1 MNTIQLVLHSMS
13 RIFFLF
19 LCLNVMVLSGFGQTI
34 VDLQPVWQQH
44 TDGKYMP
51 FNVDASGNTLYF
63 EVHAGEHPGAA
74 LKVESSRPY
83 FLFINGKLAGEFT
96 GAISF
101 PIDSLAARYSNRL
114 FAGIFQTPINPR
126 ELKTLVIKPET
137 RASEI
142 APTYRPSTSFK
153 DFVIV
158 SGLLIIIFFLV
169 VSQINPKLA
178 ADYFSVVKIF
188 SPREADDAQSNAR
201 LTSSNNFQFYIGC
214 SLLLSLYLL
223 IILYHLPEEY
233 ALPLKFRATTFWSI
247 VWQWVRLSMLVLLTF
262 IAKILIV
269 FLLTRL
275 FNMRGLARVH
285 FFNWVRLILI
295 VFGAATVLV
304 FSYYILR
311 GQNETIFVTFL
322 SLIVATLIAWIFII
336 FMKLNGKTEHS
347 MFHLFSYICATELIP
362 LLITVK
368 VLFQ

>member
-1 MNTIQLVLHSMS
+1 MS
-13 RIFFLF
+13 RLLLLLILHVVAF
-19 LCLNVMVLSGFGQTI
+19 SSFGQTV
-34 VDLQPVWQQH
+34 VDLQPSWKQH
-44 TDGKYMP
+44 VDGEYVP
-51 FNVDASGNTLYF
+51 FDIDARGNTVYF
-63 EVHAGEHPGAA
+63 EIESGHFPGAS
-74 LKVESSRPY
+74 LRLESSRPY
-83 FLFINGKLAGEFT
+83 FLFLNGKLAGEFS

-101 PIDSLAARYSNRL
+101 PIDSLAGRYSTSL
-114 FAGIFQTPINPR
+114 VAGIFQTPINPR
-126 ELKTLVIKPET
+126 ELKTLVIKRET
-137 RASEI
+137 RLAELVPI
-142 APTYRPSTSFK
+142 HRPSSSFK

-158 SGLLIIIFFLV
+158 SGLVIIIFFLV

-214 SLLLSLYLL
+214 SFLLALYLL
-223 IILYHLPEEY
+223 IILYHLPDDY
-233 ALPLKFRATTFWSI
+233 ALPLKFRATDFWSI
-247 VWQWVRLSMLVLLTF
+247 VLQWMRLSVLVLLAF
-262 IAKILIV
+262 IGKIVIV
-269 FLLTRL
+269 FMLTRL

-285 FFNWVRLILI
+285 FFNWMRLILI
-295 VFGAATVLV
+295 VFGAATMLV

-311 GQNETIFVTFL
+311 GQNATVFVTFL
-322 SLIVATLIAWIFII
+322 SLIIVTLIAWIFII